1 MMFEFTHGPDVV
13 DDLIQHWLL
22 SHQIG
27 PVSST
32 KTSQIS
38 PDLFLIFFFFFFF
51 SSDLFLILLHVL
63 ASKTWKVINV
73 ALVIY
78 LELLS

>member
-1 MMFEFTHGPDVV
+1 MEQRYFHTPFAMMFEFTHGPDVV

-38 PDLFLIFFFFFFF
+38 PDLFLIFFSFSFLLTFF
-51 SSDLFLILLHVL
+51 
-63 ASKTWKVINV
+63 
-73 ALVIY
+73 
-78 LELLS
+78 